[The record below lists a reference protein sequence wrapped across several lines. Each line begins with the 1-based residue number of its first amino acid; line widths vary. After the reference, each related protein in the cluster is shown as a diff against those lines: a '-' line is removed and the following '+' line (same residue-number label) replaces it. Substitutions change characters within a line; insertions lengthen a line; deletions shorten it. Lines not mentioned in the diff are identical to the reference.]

1 MFGPSSLPRLLIPR
15 LPFFYGWVI
24 LGAVCCAGFSRA
36 GGGVAILSIF
46 VAPMTSNFGWSRTA
60 ISGAASVGGLIAAL
74 ASPRLGRLLDRAGAR
89 LILSAAVL
97 TTALACMALSLT
109 QSLAVFYLLYCIIRM
124 NFAGPF
130 DLGIYGAVNNW
141 FIARRAT
148 ANAIATTAQMVGLV
162 ALPLIAQFAIV
173 LFGSWRAGW
182 VAVGVAVLAVG
193 LLPSALLLVRAPEDV
208 GLHPDANAPPASPNV
223 SGLPSAA
230 ATPAALDAATRV
242 SLAATRTG
250 GTPEPHFSRA
260 QALHTRAFWLLAL
273 FTVFAYP
280 VQAGVSLHQAA
291 YLVERGLTP
300 TTAATVVGAFSF
312 ASGCGSLG
320 FGLLPRRVPVRH
332 MLAAVGILQA
342 VGVLGLLAAA
352 RTAEFYTAAAI
363 FGLGIG
369 GLLMLPPLAWADY
382 FGRRSYG
389 AIRGVALTFQ
399 VLAQAAGP
407 LLSGVLRDATGTYVI
422 SLECFATL
430 SVLAVIAALFA
441 RPPIPLPE
449 APLVPLG

>member
-1 MFGPSSLPRLLIPR
+1 MPGPKNLPSLLIRR

-24 LGAVCCAGFSRA
+24 LAATCCAGFARA

-46 VAPMTSNFGWSRTA
+46 VAPMTAHFGWSRTA

-89 LILSAAVL
+89 MILTAAVL
-97 TTALACMALSLT
+97 TTGLACAALSLT
-109 QSLAVFYLLYCIIRM
+109 QSLTVFYLLYCIIRM

-148 ANAIATTAQMVGLV
+148 ANAIATTAQMAGLV
-162 ALPLIAQFAIV
+162 ALPLIAQTAIV
-173 LFGSWRAGW
+173 LYGSWRAGW
-182 VAVGVAVLAVG
+182 IAVG
-193 LLPSALLLVRAPEDV
+193 LAVIAVGFLPSALLIVRAPEDV
-208 GLHPDANAPPASPNV
+208 GLRPDHRAPPTSPAPT
-223 SGLPSAA
+223 PSTTTAQ
-230 ATPAALDAATRV
+230 PHP
-242 SLAATRTG
+242 
-250 GTPEPHFSRA
+250 TPELHFTRP
-260 QALHTRAFWLLAL
+260 QALRTRAFWLLAL

-291 YLVERGLTP
+291 YLVERGLSP
-300 TTAATVVGAFSF
+300 TTAATIVGAFSF

-320 FGLLPRRVPVRH
+320 FGFLPRWMKVRH
-332 MLAAVGILQA
+332 RLAAVGALQA

-352 RTAEFYTAAAI
+352 TTPEYYAAAAI

-369 GLLMLPPLAWADY
+369 GVLMLPPVAWADY
-382 FGRRSYG
+382 YGRGSYG
-389 AIRGVALTFQ
+389 AIRGVALPFQ

-407 LLSGVLRDATGTYVI
+407 LLSGVLRDATGNYNL

-430 SVLAVIAALFA
+430 SVFGMVAALLA
-441 RPPIPLPE
+441 RPP
-449 APLVPLG
+449 APLSAPAA